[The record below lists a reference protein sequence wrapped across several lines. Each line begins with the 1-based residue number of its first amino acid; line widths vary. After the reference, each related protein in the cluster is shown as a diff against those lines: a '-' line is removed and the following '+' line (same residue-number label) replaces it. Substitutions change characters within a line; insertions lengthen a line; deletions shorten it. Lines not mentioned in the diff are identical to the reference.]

1 MARQEALKA
10 PIEVPDNS
18 EEETNMGLGVKNP
31 AAQVPS
37 PAASMSVSGAGGAH
51 PQPVGIGAP
60 SLGTSSGRVF
70 ADTQDAGMYEE
81 FMDAADDEM

>member
-10 PIEVPDNS
+10 PIEVPDDS

-37 PAASMSVSGAGGAH
+37 PAASMSVSGVGGAH
-51 PQPVGIGAP
+51 P
-60 SLGTSSGRVF
+60 
-70 ADTQDAGMYEE
+70 
-81 FMDAADDEM
+81 